1 MRPIMQSVLIKV
13 AVFIVCSAFLLWYSW
28 KPLQDVRAHG
38 FYRFFA
44 WEAIMAL
51 ILLNADVWF
60 RDPFSLLQIVSWI
73 LLVICIALAIHG
85 FYILKAI
92 GKPSSDFEQTTV
104 LVKRGAYKF
113 IRHPLYSSLLF
124 MAWGA
129 FLKGISI
136 SSIVLVVIATIFLVL
151 TARTE
156 EKENISRFGKPYN
169 DYIKE
174 TRMFIPFVL

>member
-1 MRPIMQSVLIKV
+1 MTLLLIKV
-13 AVFIVCSAFLLWYSW
+13 AIFIGCSAFLLWYSW
-28 KPLQDVRAHG
+28 KPLKDTRAHG

-44 WEAIMAL
+44 WEAMVAL

-73 LLVICIALAIHG
+73 LLAICIALAIHG
-85 FYILKAI
+85 FYMLRAI
-92 GKPSSDFEQTTV
+92 GKPSGDFEQTTV

-129 FLKGISI
+129 FLKDISI
-136 SSIVLVVIATIFLVL
+136 ASIVLVILSTVFLFL
-151 TARTE
+151 TGKME
-156 EKENISRFGKPYN
+156 EKENIARFGRSYA

-174 TRMFIPFVL
+174 TRMFIPFVF